1 MGHTGPETGEAVYAL
16 RPTSTPRRQH
26 LDDTGAITERRRQIL
41 EMRILK
47 TAEYIIRKDFRD
59 NRDKLVGLM
68 DRVMDRTMA
77 PHEAAEHL
85 LKSFK
90 KG

>member
-1 MGHTGPETGEAVYAL
+1 
-16 RPTSTPRRQH
+16 
-26 LDDTGAITERRRQIL
+26 
-41 EMRILK
+41 MRILK